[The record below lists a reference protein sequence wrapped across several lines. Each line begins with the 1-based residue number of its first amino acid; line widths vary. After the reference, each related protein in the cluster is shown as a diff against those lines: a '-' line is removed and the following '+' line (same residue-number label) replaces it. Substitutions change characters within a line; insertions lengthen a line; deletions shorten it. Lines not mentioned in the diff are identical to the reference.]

1 MRDKIFLGVLLVYA
15 VATIPFLGN
24 LLLSYDEAHYALY
37 GYYLDWSYFDHPPL
51 VGWVQAFMQLL
62 GDSEFLLRLPAFLCS
77 FAILIGLWWFISSQ
91 SDYVGLSSDRG
102 NKPGDIKGDIKGAK
116 KGKEK
121 QQVLQPIQV
130 TRQVFL
136 IASLLFLSIP
146 MFMILSFALL
156 PDSLLMALTLP
167 LILQTRRT
175 AISESWRD
183 YIILGLLVGLAAL
196 AKYTAV
202 LLALGSVSYILWVRG
217 LKVFSDPRC
226 WVASGLAL
234 LLFSPVIIW
243 NLQSGASSFA
253 YQLDH
258 GLGREWLNWVNVLLS
273 QLFQMLAYGPLVYC
287 LSLTAMVWIVL
298 RKRQELYIVLFFALP
313 MFLVFLIS
321 PAFGKFL
328 PHWVA
333 AMFVV
338 LLPAVAIMLYEVL
351 LASVQAVTKIP
362 AAKVKAAKIK
372 ASKIQALSIHSI
384 KAYWL
389 SHKFVGSMLILLL
402 FLSFMT
408 VIPLRLL
415 VSGLEI
421 KFPPYTNPQGTLIG
435 WDDTAALIM
444 QDAQEGITE
453 DITQSAGYAGDEDA
467 DGVRTGAPV
476 IFVNNWSYASSLA
489 WYARPMRVVVLDK
502 RLDQFDIWFGSPQPG
517 QDESFTGYLTGYLVV
532 PSFDAR
538 AVDVL
543 EDFNSCEL
551 WDENTYSI
559 KGSPAL
565 TLEVYKCEGLLSP

>member
-1 MRDKIFLGVLLVYA
+1 M
-15 VATIPFLGN
+15 
-24 LLLSYDEAHYALY
+24 
-37 GYYLDWSYFDHPPL
+37 
-51 VGWVQAFMQLL
+51 
-62 GDSEFLLRLPAFLCS
+62 
-77 FAILIGLWWFISSQ
+77 
-91 SDYVGLSSDRG
+91 
-102 NKPGDIKGDIKGAK
+102 
-116 KGKEK
+116 
-121 QQVLQPIQV
+121 
-130 TRQVFL
+130 
-136 IASLLFLSIP
+136 
-146 MFMILSFALL
+146 
-156 PDSLLMALTLP
+156 
-167 LILQTRRT
+167 LQTRRA

-202 LLALGSVSYILWVRG
+202 LLALGSVSYILLVRG
-217 LKVFSDPRC
+217 LKVFRDPRC
-226 WVASGLAL
+226 WLASGLAL

-243 NLQSGASSFA
+243 NIQSGGSSFA
-253 YQLDH
+253 YQLNH
-258 GLGREWLNWVNVLLS
+258 GLGRDWLNWVNVLLS

-351 LASVQAVTKIP
+351 FASVQAATKTSKI
-362 AAKVKAAKIK
+362 KAAKIK

-389 SHKFVGSMLILLL
+389 SHKFIGSMLILLL
-402 FLSFMT
+402 FISFMT
-408 VIPLRLL
+408 VMPLRLL
-415 VSGLEI
+415 VSGLEM

-444 QDAQEGITE
+444 QDAQE
-453 DITQSAGYAGDEDA
+453 DITQSAGYAGSEDA
-467 DGVRTGAPV
+467 DGVRTDTPV

-517 QDESFTGYLTGYLVV
+517 QDESSTGYLTGYLVV

-538 AVDVL
+538 AIDVL
-543 EDFNSCEL
+543 GDFNSCES
-551 WDENTYSI
+551 WDDNTYSI